1 MSLRDLYSPA
11 CLGARLIAAVWIALL
26 WFGGLA
32 HASAQHGQGL
42 GQESA
47 KRLSEP
53 PPAGRERLLSE
64 WQRPRTL
71 ERAAERRR
79 MAVDQIEAR
88 GVRDPAVV
96 AAMRNVP
103 RHWFVPVRLHR
114 LAYADRALP
123 IGEGQTISQPYIVAL
138 MTEVL
143 RLTPQSKV
151 LEIGTGSGY
160 QAAVLSEITP
170 HVFTIE
176 IVEPLARRAITTF
189 QERGYKT
196 INLRIGDGHRGWPEH
211 APFDAIIVTC
221 APEHIPRKLIE
232 QLKQGGRICIP
243 VGTQGRVQ
251 ELIVA
256 TKRADGSLERES
268 LIPVRFVPM
277 TGDRKVP
284 SPDGK
289 SD

>member
-1 MSLRDLYSPA
+1 MLLWDLHSAA
-11 CLGARLIAAVWIALL
+11 CLRTRLIVVAWIVLVWT
-26 WFGGLA
+26 GELA
-32 HASAQHGQGL
+32 PASVRVEEGL

-47 KRLSEP
+47 KRLSDP
-53 PPAGRERLLSE
+53 PQADRRRPHAELR
-64 WQRPRTL
+64 RPRTG
-71 ERAAERRR
+71 ERAAERRK
-79 MAVDQIEAR
+79 MVVDQIEAR
-88 GVRDPAVV
+88 GVKDPSVIE
-96 AAMRNVP
+96 AMRNVP

-114 LAYADRALP
+114 LAYADRPLP
-123 IGEGQTISQPYIVAL
+123 IDEGQTISQPYIVAL

-143 RLTPQSKV
+143 RLNPQSKV

-176 IVEPLARRAITTF
+176 IVEPLARRAIQTF
-189 QERGYKT
+189 EERGYKT
-196 INLRIGDGHRGWPEH
+196 ISSRIGDGYGGWPEH

-221 APEHIPRKLIE
+221 APEHIPTKLIE
-232 QLKQGGRICIP
+232 QLKPGGRICIP
-243 VGTQGRVQ
+243 VGAQGRVQ

-256 TKRADGSLERES
+256 TKRADGSLKRKS

-277 TGDRKVP
+277 TGEGRAP
-284 SPDGK
+284 PPDGK

>member
-1 MSLRDLYSPA
+1 MLLWDLHSAA
-11 CLGARLIAAVWIALL
+11 CLRTRLIVVAWIVLVWT
-26 WFGGLA
+26 GELA
-32 HASAQHGQGL
+32 PASVRVEEGL

-47 KRLSEP
+47 KRLSDP
-53 PPAGRERLLSE
+53 PQADRRRPHAELR
-64 WQRPRTL
+64 RPRTG
-71 ERAAERRR
+71 ERAAERRK
-79 MAVDQIEAR
+79 MVVDQIEAR
-88 GVRDPAVV
+88 GVKDPAVIE
-96 AAMRNVP
+96 AMRNVP

-114 LAYADRALP
+114 LAYADRPLP

-143 RLTPQSKV
+143 RLNPQSKV

-176 IVEPLARRAITTF
+176 IVEPLARRAIQTF
-189 QERGYKT
+189 EERGYKT
-196 INLRIGDGHRGWPEH
+196 ISSRIGDGYGGWPEH

-221 APEHIPRKLIE
+221 APEHIPTKLIE
-232 QLKQGGRICIP
+232 QLKPGGRICIP
-243 VGTQGRVQ
+243 VGAQGRVQ

-256 TKRADGSLERES
+256 TKRADGSLKRKS

-277 TGDRKVP
+277 TGEGRAP
-284 SPDGK
+284 PPDGK

>member
-1 MSLRDLYSPA
+1 MLLWDLYAPA
-11 CLGARLIAAVWIALL
+11 CLRTLLIAAAWIALV
-26 WFGGLA
+26 WSGGLA
-32 HASAQHGQGL
+32 PGSGLHGHDL

-47 KRLSEP
+47 KHPSDP
-53 PPAGRERLLSE
+53 PQADRKRSHAELHK
-64 WQRPRTL
+64 PRTK
-71 ERAAERRR
+71 ERAAERRK
-79 MAVDQIEAR
+79 MVVDQVEAR
-88 GVRDPAVV
+88 GLKDPSVLE
-96 AAMRNVP
+96 AMRNVP
-103 RHWFVPVRLHR
+103 RHWFVPVRIHR

-138 MTEVL
+138 MTEAL

-176 IVEPLARRAITTF
+176 IVEPLARRAIATF
-189 QERGYKT
+189 EERGYKK
-196 INLRIGDGHRGWPEH
+196 ISSRIGDGYRGWPEQ

-221 APEHIPRKLIE
+221 APEHIPTKLIE

-243 VGTQGRVQ
+243 VGAQGRVQ

-256 TKRADGSLERES
+256 TKRADGSLKRKS

-277 TGDRKVP
+277 TGQEKP
-284 SPDGK
+284 PPDGK

>member
-1 MSLRDLYSPA
+1 MSLWDSHSPA
-11 CLGARLIAAVWIALL
+11 CLRTRLIATAWIALV
-26 WFGGLA
+26 WPGGLA
-32 HASAQHGQGL
+32 PASARHEHGL

-47 KRLSEP
+47 KRLSDP
-53 PPAGRERLLSE
+53 PQAERRRSHPELRS
-64 WQRPRTL
+64 PRTG
-71 ERAAERRR
+71 ERAAERRK
-79 MAVDQIEAR
+79 MVIDQIEAR
-88 GVRDPAVV
+88 GVKDPAVIE
-96 AAMRNVP
+96 AMRNVP
-103 RHWFVPVRLHR
+103 RHWFVPVRVHR
-114 LAYADRALP
+114 LAYADRPLP
-123 IGEGQTISQPYIVAL
+123 IGESQTISQPYIVAL

-151 LEIGTGSGY
+151 LEFGTGSGY

-189 QERGYKT
+189 EERGYKT
-196 INLRIGDGHRGWPEH
+196 INSRIGDGYGGWPEH

-221 APEHIPRKLIE
+221 APEHIPTKLIE
-232 QLKQGGRICIP
+232 QLKPGGRICIP
-243 VGTQGRVQ
+243 VGAQGRVQ

-256 TKRADGSLERES
+256 TKRADGSLKRKS

-277 TGDRKVP
+277 TGEGRAP
-284 SPDGK
+284 PPDGK

>member
-1 MSLRDLYSPA
+1 MSLWDSYSPA
-11 CLGARLIAAVWIALL
+11 CLRTRLIATAWIALVSS
-26 WFGGLA
+26 GGLA
-32 HASAQHGQGL
+32 PASVRHEHGL

-47 KRLSEP
+47 KRLSDP
-53 PPAGRERLLSE
+53 PQAGRKPSHAELR
-64 WQRPRTL
+64 RPRTG
-71 ERAAERRR
+71 ERAAERRK
-79 MAVDQIEAR
+79 MVVDQIEAR
-88 GVRDPAVV
+88 GVKDPSVIE
-96 AAMRNVP
+96 AMRNVP

-189 QERGYKT
+189 EERGYKT
-196 INLRIGDGHRGWPEH
+196 ISSRIGDGHGGWPEH
-211 APFDAIIVTC
+211 TPFDAIIVTC
-221 APEHIPRKLIE
+221 APEHIPTKLIE
-232 QLKQGGRICIP
+232 QLKPGGRICIP
-243 VGTQGRVQ
+243 VGAQGRVQ

-256 TKRADGSLERES
+256 TKRADGSLEREP
-268 LIPVRFVPM
+268 LIQVRFVPM
-277 TGDRKVP
+277 TGEGKAP
-284 SPDGK
+284 LPDGK

>member
-1 MSLRDLYSPA
+1 MSLWDLYSPA
-11 CLGARLIAAVWIALL
+11 CLRTRLIAAAWIALV
-26 WFGGLA
+26 WYGGLA
-32 HASAQHGQGL
+32 PASVRHEHGL
-42 GQESA
+42 GQESE
-47 KRLSEP
+47 KRLKAP
-53 PPAGRERLLSE
+53 PQPDRGRSHAELRK
-64 WQRPRTL
+64 PRTE
-71 ERAAERRR
+71 ERAAERRK
-79 MAVDQIEAR
+79 MVVDQIEAR
-88 GVRDPAVV
+88 GVKDPAVIE
-96 AAMRNVP
+96 AMRNVP
-103 RHWFVPVRLHR
+103 RHWFVPVRRHG
-114 LAYADRALP
+114 LAYADRPLP

-176 IVEPLARRAITTF
+176 IVEPLARRAIATF
-189 QERGYKT
+189 GERGYKT
-196 INLRIGDGHRGWPEH
+196 INSRIGDGHGGWPEH

-221 APEHIPRKLIE
+221 APEHIPAKLVE

-243 VGTQGRVQ
+243 VGAQGRVQ

-256 TKRADGSLERES
+256 TKRADGSLERAS

-277 TGDRKVP
+277 TGEGRAP
-284 SPDGK
+284 QPDGK